1 MWCLQVGII
10 GVGPHVERSILQNTL
25 ATLQGLRTAV
35 HRCLGLLVSVKQLS
49 LAPNRNGMCNTWDFL
64 AVLRDCT

>member
-1 MWCLQVGII
+1 MDRYQSKAVCLQVGII

-35 HRCLGLLVSVKQLS
+35 HRC
-49 LAPNRNGMCNTWDFL
+49 PDPF
-64 AVLRDCT
+64 